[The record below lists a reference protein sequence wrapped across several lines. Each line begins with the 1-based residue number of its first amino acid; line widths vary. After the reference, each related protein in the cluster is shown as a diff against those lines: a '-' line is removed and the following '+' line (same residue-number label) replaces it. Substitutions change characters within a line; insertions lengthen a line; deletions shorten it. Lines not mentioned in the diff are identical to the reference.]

1 LRLLWKAC
9 EKVGWPFG
17 DLTRML
23 ILTGQRRGE
32 VAGMTWDEIDLTARI
47 WTIPAARAKNGR
59 EHKVPLSSE
68 AVAILETLPRIGGAR
83 VFTTTGDTS
92 VSGFS
97 RGKTRL
103 DAAIKALNG
112 GAALDAWALHD
123 VRRSVASGL
132 ARIGV
137 NLPVIERC
145 LNHVSGS
152 FGGIVGVYQRHDFA
166 DAMRDAL
173 ESWGRHI
180 ERLATGEAGSNVVPL
195 RSAAAE

>member
-1 LRLLWKAC
+1 MELCHPRCTRAGC
-9 EKVGWPFG
+9 FSVFATNG
-17 DLTRML
+17 D
-23 ILTGQRRGE
+23 
-32 VAGMTWDEIDLTARI
+32 A
-47 WTIPAARAKNGR
+47 
-59 EHKVPLSSE
+59 
-68 AVAILETLPRIGGAR
+68 
-83 VFTTTGDTS
+83 S

-103 DAAIKALNG
+103 DAAIKASNG

-123 VRRSVASGL
+123 IRCGVASGL

-166 DAMRDAL
+166 EAMRDAI
-173 ESWGRHI
+173 SRWGLQI
-180 ERLATGEAGSNVVPL
+180 ERFWRAASRAPTWRRRARRRRSEGGIFFGGHGWAAWKNAPTGFSEATA
-195 RSAAAE
+195 